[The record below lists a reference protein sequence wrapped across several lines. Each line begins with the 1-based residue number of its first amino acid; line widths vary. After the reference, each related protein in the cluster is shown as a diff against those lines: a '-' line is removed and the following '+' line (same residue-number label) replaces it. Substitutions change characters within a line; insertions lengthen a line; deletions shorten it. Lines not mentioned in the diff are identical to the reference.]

1 MWCGQ
6 PTIIVACT
14 CAWNAQSASDVQNHI
29 PCPRSISHVPL
40 QGDVR
45 YSRMTA
51 DEEGDEQDA
60 DTDRQSVAVHV
71 QEPAGVLRQ
80 LGSMLPV

>member
-1 MWCGQ
+1 
-6 PTIIVACT
+6 
-14 CAWNAQSASDVQNHI
+14 
-29 PCPRSISHVPL
+29 
-40 QGDVR
+40 
-45 YSRMTA
+45 MTA